1 MTPRAWLAAVALVAL
16 GAVGGI
22 TVDRLHIRGRHGEMA
37 RLHQRLREDP
47 MAVIDR
53 ELELTAEQRTRIS
66 AILARRQESING
78 VWHELHPRIR
88 STIDSTMSEIAAL
101 LDSAQTARFRGLME
115 RIHRR
120 PDLLPMH

>member
-1 MTPRAWLAAVALVAL
+1 MTLRAWISAAALVAL

-37 RLHQRLREDP
+37 RLHERLREDP

-53 ELELTAEQRTRIS
+53 ELDLTAEQRSRIG
-66 AILARRQESING
+66 AILARRQESIDG
-78 VWHELHPRIR
+78 VWHQVHPRIR

-101 LDSAQTARFRGLME
+101 LDSAQSARFRRLMD
-115 RIHRR
+115 RIHR
-120 PDLLPMH
+120 LPLH

>member
-1 MTPRAWLAAVALVAL
+1 MTLRAWLAAVALVAL

-37 RLHQRLREDP
+37 RLHERLREDP

-53 ELELTAEQRTRIS
+53 ELDLTAEQRTRIA
-66 AILARRQESING
+66 AILARRQESIDR
-78 VWHELHPRIR
+78 VWHEIHPRIR

-101 LDSAQTARFRGLME
+101 LDSAQAARFGRLMD
-115 RIHRR
+115 RIHHR
-120 PDLLPMH
+120 PDFLPVH

>member
-37 RLHQRLREDP
+37 RLHQRLLEDP

-53 ELELTAEQRTRIS
+53 ELDLTAEQRTRIG

-78 VWHELHPRIR
+78 VWNAVHPHIR
-88 STIDSTMSEIAAL
+88 ATIDSTMSEIAAL
-101 LDSAQTARFRGLME
+101 LDSAQAERFRRLMD